1 MANPT
6 IQYPQVFQVVGQ
18 DSSGD
23 VLTVQNTGTTS
34 VYISRYPGVDSNT
47 FEHVIGPGG
56 DWTWPAQ
63 TALFVAV
70 GIGLKGQISYG
81 PNGSTVNSGS
91 TYTQN
96 SNQPTLIYSV
106 PITYPTGSFS
116 KGVIKNNIQIS
127 QFASVFFTIT
137 GNLNS
142 YPLPLTFTN
151 FMRITAQQSGDTAG
165 TVVQEVAEY
174 VLNTMNS
181 VACSTLQIPVRNKNL
196 TVIFELFKANAA
208 DPMSGTHTLN
218 VFGSNEVITAA
229 KYVHN
234 SLDLFGST
242 SGAFYQ
248 QYGPTTGTTDYYI
261 NSKNGAVFLSGVNLT
276 GSAGAVNT
284 AGLSYI
290 VMQMCD
296 AGVLIPLTS
305 VSSPSLGQAATTIN
319 AIAPTRPL
327 IIRIGTTSP
336 NFIGAS
342 VIQ

>member
-18 DSSGD
+18 DSSSD
-23 VLTVQNTGTTS
+23 ALTVQNTGITS

-70 GIGLKGQISYG
+70 GVGLKGQISYG

-106 PITYPTGSFS
+106 PITYPTGVFS
-116 KGVIKNNIQIS
+116 KIVTKTNIQIS

-137 GNLNS
+137 GNLAS
-142 YPLPLTFTN
+142 YPLPVTFSN
-151 FMRITAQQSGDTAG
+151 FMRITAQQSGDTTG
-165 TVVQEVAEY
+165 VVVQEIGEFL
-174 VLNTMNS
+174 LNTMNS

-196 TVIFELFKANAA
+196 SIIFEMYKANAA

-218 VFGSNEVITAA
+218 VFGSNEVITTS
-229 KYVHN
+229 KYIHN
-234 SLDLFGST
+234 SLDLFGSIALGGFFYTQNGPAT
-242 SGAFYQ
+242 SSN
-248 QYGPTTGTTDYYI
+248 DYNI
-261 NSKNGAVFLSGVNLT
+261 STKNGPMFLSAVNLT
-276 GSAGAVNT
+276 GTTA
-284 AGLSYI
+284 AGLAYMTAFI
-290 VMQMCD
+290 AENGNIQ
-296 AGVLIPLTS
+296 PLTT
-305 VSSPSLGQAATTIN
+305 VITPGTAQQAITANGFFPMRPIILRIITAT
-319 AIAPTRPL
+319 
-327 IIRIGTTSP
+327 P
-336 NFIGAS
+336 NYIGAS